1 MAGKGHQTVF
11 DKMREDNARS
21 FEREAKRRGLTVEQY
36 SALRSLRFWGTLLII
51 AIILPTLV
59 SIQSCV
65 SA

>member
-21 FEREAKRRGLTVEQY
+21 FEREAKKRGLTVGQY
-36 SALRSLRFWGTLLII
+36 SAVRSLRFWGTVVVILILLPI
-51 AIILPTLV
+51 LV

-65 SA
+65 SV